1 MFVGFIFFKVYV
13 SIIQMLCVILV
24 EARTDP
30 DPDMIY
36 CRTRLDPDP
45 NYFNSGPLKR
55 KPF

>member
-45 NYFNSGPLKR
+45 NFDFDFHRSS
-55 KPF
+55 